1 MVVKGNIPITWDT
14 EWQAFEWS
22 ETLMTNEIPKDDIW
36 NTSATRKKLELE
48 KLYAEL
54 KIRAECT
61 KHYMSI
67 RPPLTPGLHA
77 VLDQYNT
84 VDHNYNFLKLTAGHN
99 VIKHYD
105 SYATF
110 IKFNNILEDNHN
122 LIKRTIVM
130 MTDWS
135 FGQVLQVE
143 DRIETHWK
151 VGDTYTW
158 QGDSWHGLG
167 NFGFD
172 DCVVMQVTW
181 L

>member
-1 MVVKGNIPITWDT
+1 MVVKGNVPVTWND
-14 EWQAFEWS
+14 EWKEFEWK
-22 ETLMTNEIPKDDIW
+22 ETLMTDEVPKDDMW

-48 KLYAEL
+48 ELYAEI
-54 KIRAECT
+54 KISAECT

-67 RPPLTPGLHA
+67 RPELNNGLRSI
-77 VLDQYNT
+77 LDYYKDI
-84 VDHNYNFLKLTAGHN
+84 DHNYNFLKLTAGHN

-110 IKFNNILEDNHN
+110 IKFNEIPEEKHTE
-122 LIKRTIVM
+122 IKRTIIM
-130 MTDWS
+130 MTDWA

-143 DRIETHWK
+143 DQLESHWK
-151 VGDTYTW
+151 IGDTYTW
-158 QGDSWHGLG
+158 QGDAWHGLG